1 MRALLSV
8 SDKNGIV
15 EFAQGLESMGWEI
28 ISTGGT
34 YKRLNDSGV
43 KVIEIDEVTKFPE
56 CFEGR
61 VKTLNPF
68 VHGGILH
75 KRGDEGHV
83 AQAKELGVEGI
94 DLVCVNLYP
103 FKATIERTDNFDE
116 IIENIDIGGPTMV
129 RSAAKN
135 FQDVLIVTSSD
146 DYARVLDALQNGT
159 NTLEFRRD
167 LMIKAFE
174 HTASYDSMIA
184 NYMNKRFNNGFGEYQ
199 FITGKKVFQTR
210 Y

>member
-8 SDKNGIV
+8 SDKKDIV
-15 EFAQGLESMGWEI
+15 EFARGLEKLGWEI

-34 YKRLNDSGV
+34 YKTLSAAGIT
-43 KVIEIDEVTKFPE
+43 VIEIDEVTKFPE

-61 VKTLNPF
+61 VKTLNPY

-75 KRGDEGHV
+75 KRGDDAHV

-103 FKATIERTDNFDE
+103 FKETIERTEDFDE

-135 FQDVLIVTSSD
+135 FNDVLIVTNVN
-146 DYARVLDALQNGT
+146 DYEDEEIIVGPYCP
-159 NTLEFRRD
+159 D
-167 LMIKAFE
+167 L
-174 HTASYDSMIA
+174 
-184 NYMNKRFNNGFGEYQ
+184 
-199 FITGKKVFQTR
+199 
-210 Y
+210 